1 MIFDAMEILKEKGFE
16 RDNVNVEVYF

>member
-1 MIFDAMEILKEKGFE
+1 MIFDAMEILKEKGFN